1 MKIIVIAFEYMA
13 GRHTSDNIKNQYDLI
28 VDRYNVIFF
37 CIYFRYIFQL
47 IICITQLSSKIFKIV
62 ADQAANMKKALQDVK
77 ESTCIVGDDNIEN
90 LTQLLLERSRKYDL
104 INNAKQQKEV
114 EEINKSIDE
123 FNSTKP
129 SNQPKTSSFMKKDQV
144 LLDLDELT
152 EELTIEDDE
161 GENNTDE
168 DVDDDFGTEM
178 INLPVNIADL
188 RLVFSSY
195 LP

>member
-1 MKIIVIAFEYMA
+1 
-13 GRHTSDNIKNQYDLI
+13 
-28 VDRYNVIFF
+28 
-37 CIYFRYIFQL
+37 
-47 IICITQLSSKIFKIV
+47 
-62 ADQAANMKKALQDVK
+62 MKKPLQDVK